1 MLASIAL
8 ALSSAWAHG
17 PQVPV
22 LTYVSGGEHPVI
34 SDAQRAAS
42 GGILGFEGGRVVKQ
56 QSDGSYWLFTAEFKG
71 PPVNANMRIA
81 IWRANNTAAA
91 FRRKQN
97 ANSAQSCRHLS
108 TWAAGRHQ
116 LA

>member
-71 PPVNANMRIA
+71 PRFVHC
-81 IWRANNTAAA
+81 
-91 FRRKQN
+91 FRSYREI
-97 ANSAQSCRHLS
+97 RTLS
-108 TWAAGRHQ
+108 GVPC
-116 LA
+116 